1 MIEILISICIILGVF
16 LSLIGSIGILR
27 LKDAYGRMHAATKS
41 ATLGI
46 IFVIIGTFFMFL
58 MRGELLLQ
66 LLFAIVFVFLTAPVA
81 AMIIS
86 RSAHRIGVELWE
98 NTEIDELHDS
108 YPEHVKPTR
117 SDVVAEKP
125 SDR

>member
-81 AMIIS
+81 AMIILGPLTALVS
-86 RSAHRIGVELWE
+86 NFGRTPRLMNFMTAIL
-98 NTEIDELHDS
+98 NT
-108 YPEHVKPTR
+108 
-117 SDVVAEKP
+117 
-125 SDR
+125 